1 MHDPNLK
8 LDVAFNYGTFDF
20 NTPGFYLKFL
30 RGKLLYFVNAER
42 FDQMYHVY
50 MRMNR
55 SLKEQQLNLTL
66 KERQEVFKF
75 LIINYKPENRYYLY
89 DFFFDNCS
97 SRIRDVFKNILG
109 SRLEFEEYT
118 NDNRSFRQLA
128 DECVAMVPWEHFGM
142 DLVFGLPADQKV
154 NSWNRMFL
162 PEQMMLSF
170 KHAIIK
176 NDSVDVPFASPITTI
191 YQEIPV
197 REEKGFITP
206 LQLFWTLWGLVLIL
220 TIFQLRQQ
228 KQYEWIDLIL
238 FTLSGILGLAIL
250 FMWFGTD
257 HPVTK
262 NNMNLFW
269 ALPFNIFVP
278 FILIINKESNYLK
291 WYLVFNVILNI
302 AILICWK
309 FIPQEFNIAVI
320 PIILIFLTRS
330 ITLLLLNYKRN
341 ISIKPNFENHVD

>member
-1 MHDPNLK
+1 MNPVFNTSILSERGNLNRIMNLVRIVILGFVLSPFNIIARSSEQDLTLTDSSVISLITISPGRELDSRFGHSAIRVHDPNLK

-118 NDNRSFRQLA
+118 NDNRSFR
-128 DECVAMVPWEHFGM
+128 
-142 DLVFGLPADQKV
+142 
-154 NSWNRMFL
+154 
-162 PEQMMLSF
+162 
-170 KHAIIK
+170 
-176 NDSVDVPFASPITTI
+176 
-191 YQEIPV
+191 
-197 REEKGFITP
+197 
-206 LQLFWTLWGLVLIL
+206 
-220 TIFQLRQQ
+220 
-228 KQYEWIDLIL
+228 
-238 FTLSGILGLAIL
+238 
-250 FMWFGTD
+250 
-257 HPVTK
+257 
-262 NNMNLFW
+262 
-269 ALPFNIFVP
+269 
-278 FILIINKESNYLK
+278 
-291 WYLVFNVILNI
+291 
-302 AILICWK
+302 
-309 FIPQEFNIAVI
+309 
-320 PIILIFLTRS
+320 
-330 ITLLLLNYKRN
+330 
-341 ISIKPNFENHVD
+341 